1 MIVQPREAGIGRNW
15 TGGQALV
22 RSSNSTTSSKS
33 SIFIALALAIA
44 TLYLG
49 RQIFIPLALALVLT
63 FLLTPLVS
71 LLEKCRL
78 GRVPAVLVVL
88 VFGFALTAGAGWEVA
103 GQLLDITGHIRD
115 YKTNLEETLRSLHP
129 PTAGALG
136 QATATV
142 RELNKELATVP
153 GQAAAHS
160 PNDGN
165 GAPHPT
171 RPVPVQLAAPP
182 SNFVQ
187 DLRALLGPL
196 AGPVETTAIV
206 VIFTA
211 FMLIK
216 REDLRNRMIRL
227 GGQGQLTIMTQA
239 LDDASRRLSRYLLLQ
254 FLVNAGYG
262 ALFGVGLYFV
272 RVPHALLWGILAAL
286 LRLIPYV
293 GTFIA
298 AAFPMA
304 MALAVFPGWNHVL
317 LIFGM
322 FLVLELIIANMIEPW
337 LYGAHTGI
345 SALAILVA
353 AVFWSMLWGP
363 VGLILSTPLTVCLM
377 LIGRYVPQ
385 LSFLEVIL
393 GDEPVLSPEQI
404 FYQRLLAMDQDEARY
419 IAEAQLQ
426 NKSLE
431 SLYETVLIPALRLAE
446 EDRHSDVLGERT
458 SEFIAQTTRELI
470 DDLGDRAVQRD
481 SPEQASGGGLS
492 SARRVGGIVC
502 LPARDEA
509 DELVGMM
516 FAQILRQAG
525 YGASY
530 LPIGTVNDMLEQVQ
544 GGDFRIAYVS
554 ALPPF
559 AVGQARSLC
568 KRLRERFPGLV
579 IVIGLWKFAGGVPKA
594 QERVGASCANAVAT
608 TFSEGLLQVGRLS
621 NLDRADILEKSKT
634 VGLEKSKSVGDDD
647 QDRQTGSLQNEAAV

>member
-1 MIVQPREAGIGRNW
+1 
-15 TGGQALV
+15 LV
-22 RSSNSTTSSKS
+22 RFSNSTTSSKS

-71 LLEKCRL
+71 VLEKCRL

-88 VFGFALTAGAGWEVA
+88 VFCFALAAGVGWEVA

-129 PTAGALG
+129 PTDGALG

-142 RELNKELATVP
+142 RELNKELASIP

-160 PNDGN
+160 PSD

-171 RPVPVQLAAPP
+171 RPVPVQVAAPP

-227 GGQGQLTIMTQA
+227 GGQGQLTVMTQA

-470 DDLGDRAVQRD
+470 DDLGDRAMQRD
-481 SPEQASGGGLS
+481 RPEEASGGGLS

-530 LPIGTVNDMLEQVQ
+530 LPIGTVNDMLEQVK

-568 KRLRERFPGLV
+568 KRLRERFPELV